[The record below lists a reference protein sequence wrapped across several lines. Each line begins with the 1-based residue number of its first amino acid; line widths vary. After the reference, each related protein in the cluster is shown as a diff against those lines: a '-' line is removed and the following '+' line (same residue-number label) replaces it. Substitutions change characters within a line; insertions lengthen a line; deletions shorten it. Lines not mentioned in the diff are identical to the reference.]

1 MTDYFSNPQNQSG
14 YPGSNDQTQ
23 AGPMYNTPQPPSN
36 PYGTPQPSNPY
47 GIPQQQPQSPHS
59 APFPASSYPQSP
71 AGGMPQQQ
79 PQPTASFPSYYTGG
93 QPALSPRP
101 AKRRNTAKI
110 ILIVA
115 AVLMFAGAGV
125 FAGLF
130 VSANS
135 DHDKATSVLND
146 RQAELA
152 DTKKDVS
159 AAEGDRSDAE
169 QHNSDL
175 ESQNSALQPCVDA
188 TKHFIWDLPSTAS
201 TAEVSAAIQDMRDK
215 CK

>member
-1 MTDYFSNPQNQSG
+1 MTDYSSDPRNQSG

-23 AGPMYNTPQPPSN
+23 AGPMYNPPQPPSN

-47 GIPQQQPQSPHS
+47 GIPRQPQSPHS
-59 APFPASSYPQSP
+59 VPFPASPYPQSP

-93 QPALSPRP
+93 QPAFPRP
-101 AKRRNTAKI
+101 AKRKNTAKI
-110 ILIVA
+110 VLIVA

-125 FAGLF
+125 FAGLY

-146 RQAELA
+146 KQAELA
-152 DTKKDVS
+152 DTKKDAS
-159 AAEGDRSDAE
+159 AAEGDKSDAE

-188 TKHFIWDLPSTAS
+188 TKHFIFDLPATAS
-201 TAEVSAAIQDMRDK
+201 TTEVSAAIQAMRDK